1 MGTHS
6 SEQLAERL
14 VEAVRYLEGW
24 ANSGLLDLWYRQDLT
39 VAQAKA
45 LALLE
50 RQGPSRM
57 GVIAGHLETGLSAAT
72 TLIDRLVEKDLVQRV
87 SDPTDRRVVIC
98 ELTEMGRSAMEG
110 FLSVARERVLLVAG
124 MLDRGQLEA
133 VVEGL
138 ELLRQAGTALEEQ
151 GASSSP
157 ATGAR

>member
-1 MGTHS
+1 MGS
-6 SEQLAERL
+6 QPSEELAERL

>member
-1 MGTHS
+1 MGDHP
-6 SEQLAERL
+6 SEELAERL

-39 VAQAKA
+39 VGQAKT

-57 GVIAGHLETGLSAAT
+57 GAIASHLETGLSAAT
-72 TLIDRLVEKDLVQRV
+72 TLVDRLVEKDLVQRV

-98 ELTEMGRSAMEG
+98 ELTDMGRSAMDD

-124 MLDRGQLEA
+124 LLDREELEA

-138 ELLRQAGTALEEQ
+138 ELLQRAGTTLEEQ
-151 GASSSP
+151 AATSPGAE
-157 ATGAR
+157 TR

>member
-1 MGTHS
+1 MGS
-6 SEQLAERL
+6 QPSEELSERL